1 MNALPPRRIKAAVS
15 YPLPLIKAGVIH
27 TLSRDGG
34 IDVGDWDDD
43 GGREADVLITDAET
57 ALSLAAGFA
66 RGHSGNGGNGGHWG
80 HPGRPRA
87 KLVVIAH
94 AGRES
99 EVRAALEAGI
109 QGYLLS
115 RCSPDELVSCVRALS
130 AGARY
135 LSDGAM
141 RCVADSLAHEK
152 LTPRELTVLERMA
165 EGLGNKAIANRLE
178 IGMGTVKSHVVAI
191 LDKLGASNRTQAVTL
206 ATARGL
212 LPPPAGPSLSGPSV
226 PAG

>member
-1 MNALPPRRIKAAVS
+1 MNALPTPRIKAAVS
-15 YPLPLIKAGVIH
+15 YPLPLIAAGVIH
-27 TLSRDGG
+27 TLLRDGG

-43 GGREADVLITDAET
+43 GREADVLITDAAT
-57 ALSLAAGFA
+57 ALSLAASFS
-66 RGHSGNGGNGGHWG
+66 RG
-80 HPGRPRA
+80 HPGRHRA

-115 RCSPDELVSCVRALS
+115 RCSPDELVNCVRALS
-130 AGARY
+130 AGSRY

-152 LTPRELTVLERMA
+152 LTPRELTVLELVA
-165 EGLGNKAIANRLE
+165 EGLGNKAIANRLN
-178 IGMGTVKSHVVAI
+178 IGTGTVKSHVVAI
-191 LDKLGASNRTQAVTL
+191 LDKLGASNRTQAVML
-206 ATARGL
+206 ATSRGL
-212 LPPPAGPSLSGPSV
+212 LPPPAERGHRFTGPCV
-226 PAG
+226 PAGSACRRPP